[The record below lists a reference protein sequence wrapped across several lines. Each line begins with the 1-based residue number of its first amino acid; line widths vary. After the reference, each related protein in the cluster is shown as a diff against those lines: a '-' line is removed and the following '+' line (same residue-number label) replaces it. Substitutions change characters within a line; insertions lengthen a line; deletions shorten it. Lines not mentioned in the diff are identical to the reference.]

1 MPVNPVVEVGLD
13 VDAGAVDNDDLL
25 PQQATPLNRPVDHH
39 LQRDRYI
46 DRKVY
51 RYKFNIV
58 DRNLD
63 EE

>member
-46 DRKVY
+46 YRKVY
-51 RYKFNIV
+51 R
-58 DRNLD
+58 
-63 EE
+63 